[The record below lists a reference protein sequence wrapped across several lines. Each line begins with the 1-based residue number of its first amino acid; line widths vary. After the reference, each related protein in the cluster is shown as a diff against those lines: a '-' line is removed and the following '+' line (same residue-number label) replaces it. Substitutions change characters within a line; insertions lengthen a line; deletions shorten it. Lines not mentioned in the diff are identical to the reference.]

1 MAELI
6 LERSVRLEMRAQA
19 HHLQPGVL
27 IGEKGLTEAV
37 MKEIDRAL
45 DDHGLVK
52 VHVAGDDR
60 DEREKIYREVAE
72 TLSAARIQAIGK
84 MLVFYRPTESE
95 GERSPA
101 RGNPGTGALP
111 PPAAGGSILMAKAD
125 PGARG
130 MKKPADP
137 AAKKKNAQKKD
148 AQKKSGRRSGK
159 TKAPTVTRARRKPA
173 RTTKKAA
180 LS

>member
-45 DDHGLVK
+45 SDHGLVK

-60 DEREKIYREVAE
+60 EEREELYHHIAE
-72 TLSAARIQAIGK
+72 HLQAARIQAIGK
-84 MLVFYRPTESE
+84 MLVFYRPQDEDKKPSKTE
-95 GERSPA
+95 
-101 RGNPGTGALP
+101 TQGA
-111 PPAAGGSILMAKAD
+111 ILMAKAD

-130 MKKPADP
+130 MKKPVVDS
-137 AAKKKNAQKKD
+137 KKKASV
-148 AQKKSGRRSGK
+148 ARKSSGK
-159 TKAPTVTRARRKPA
+159 SAKPRVTAARKRHK